1 MTQQT
6 DLRLNN
12 SMREATNIDGKKLV
26 VKDHIFTWSNFIS
39 FTRVLVVLPVIYI
52 HIHNDYQINRAIVL
66 LIAYGVISDYLDGLV
81 ARWRDEISELGK
93 VLDPIADK
101 LMAFFLFL
109 YTVMLGWIPVWYFAM
124 GVSRDLLIMMGSGY
138 IKKKRGKVA
147 MSIMSGKIS
156 VNIMAFYWISVFFF
170 RDAVTIHYWLM
181 IASVAIMIY
190 SFVDYVIRYRKIID
204 GADFN

>member
-1 MTQQT
+1 
-6 DLRLNN
+6 
-12 SMREATNIDGKKLV
+12 MREATNIDGKKLV
-26 VKDHIFTWSNFIS
+26 VKDHIVTWSNFIS
-39 FTRVLVVLPVIYI
+39 LTRVLVVIPVIYI
-52 HIHNDYQINRAIVL
+52 HIHNDYEINAVIIL
-66 LIAYGVISDYLDGLV
+66 LIAYGVLSDYLDGLV
-81 ARWRDEISELGK
+81 ARWWNEISELGK

-124 GVSRDLLIMMGSGY
+124 GVARDLLIMTGSGY

-147 MSIMSGKIS
+147 MSIMSGKVS
-156 VNIMAFYWISVFFF
+156 VNVMAIYWISVFFF
-170 RDAVTIHYWLM
+170 RDAETIHFWLM

-190 SFVDYVIRYRKIID
+190 SFIDYVIRYRKILE

>member
-1 MTQQT
+1 
-6 DLRLNN
+6 
-12 SMREATNIDGKKLV
+12 MREAANIDGKKLI
-26 VKDHIFTWSNFIS
+26 VKDHIVTWSNFIS
-39 FTRVLVVLPVIYI
+39 LSRVLVVIPVIYI
-52 HIHNDYQINRAIVL
+52 HMNNNYEINTAITL
-66 LIAYGVISDYLDGLV
+66 LIVYGVLSDYLDGLV

-124 GVSRDLLIMMGSGY
+124 GVSRDLMIMAGSGY

-156 VNIMAFYWISVFFF
+156 VNVMAIYWISVFFF
-170 RDAVTIHYWLM
+170 RDAVTLHFWLM

-190 SFVDYVIRYRKIID
+190 SFIDYVIRYRKIIE